1 MPIVDGLLTGPLTQ
15 SGKPKPP
22 DDTGFDSVT
31 VTLRVVRGLYPHDST
46 PFSSS
51 ARDRWRSK
59 LARAKDPTGL
69 PSHQSK
75 ARKPPALPEA
85 AHATADC
92 STRVT
97 ETPFLARKY
106 AVQTPITPPPHTTI
120 RFEVSPP
127 SARFFAIGF
136 DELERIVIVRV
147 WVNRLDNAGGND
159 EDEINAI

>member
-15 SGKPKPP
+15 SGKPTKPP
-22 DDTGFDSVT
+22 DTGFDSVT
-31 VTLRVVRGLYPHDST
+31 VTLRVVRGLYPYDST

-51 ARDRWRSK
+51 ERDRWRSK

-92 STRVT
+92 STMVT

-106 AVQTPITPPPHTTI
+106 AVQTPITPPPHTT
-120 RFEVSPP
+120 
-127 SARFFAIGF
+127 ARFAIGF

-147 WVNRLDNAGGND
+147 WVNRVDNAGGND
-159 EDEINAI
+159 EDEIIAI